1 MISIIIT
8 NFFLA
13 AFAITNFACFDATQ
27 ARSPGSF
34 CLQIIQCYRNISYL
48 VKIL

>member
-1 MISIIIT
+1 MITILGELNLIAEIIT

-27 ARSPGSF
+27 AKSPG
-34 CLQIIQCYRNISYL
+34 
-48 VKIL
+48 